1 MLTRTTTRR
10 SAVVLTVAL
19 VAMLLVA
26 LGGSARAGQHR
37 ASAGTGHSLAG
48 AQPGRHTAAVQLA
61 PHDHT
66 PWHLDLA
73 STPPDD
79 AASRADSVALTV
91 EALDTTIVTHET
103 IAAVGRAPPA
113 P

>member
-10 SAVVLTVAL
+10 SAVVLTLAL

-26 LGGSARAGQHR
+26 LAGSARAAQHRVTAGSGQSVAGQH
-37 ASAGTGHSLAG
+37 L
-48 AQPGRHTAAVQLA
+48 GRHAAVVLPA
-61 PHDHT
+61 SHDHG
-66 PWHLDLA
+66 PWHLDLG

-79 AASRADSVALTV
+79 AVALAATV
-91 EALDTTIVTHET
+91 SDVVDQADTTAVTRGSIV
-103 IAAVGRAPPA
+103 AVGRAPPA